1 MPPTAPTPART
12 PATTRTPAPTP
23 LNAQTGHQDESPQR
37 PAVSTNGL
45 LFKNLIPSDGTQ
57 DAKTSRCLDE
67 SPLGAAVRR
76 NAPDATDDQLAND
89 AMFLVATVIAAS
101 DCMTPEEYGPN
112 EHQQATCVIRTAG
125 GIAEM
130 VDVLSKAR
138 GGDYR
143 HLETI
148 TNQCQ
153 TKAGRPTPTPG
164 PTVPQHPPQLKK
176 AAQELARHD
185 HALWTRVGDM
195 TFLNEPDIRDA
206 APIWALAFISRRDPQ
221 AARRLA
227 GTDITEEDRAAVA
240 LAYHDHRFG
249 HPPNRVNGLTTTE
262 RDIETPVTGEV
273 ALTVASEQDTRHE
286 RTLDVAET
294 AIRWLERYLDEPLPR
309 TDVLIRMGGRLPAG
323 GKGANTQVSIVVTGG
338 DDFLRHEITHY
349 WWHSQEPWLQEGI
362 AHTLVEI
369 MRGGQQLPKTIA
381 APAHK
386 CPGSR
391 ISDVEHETGDGIAS
405 ACAYSV
411 GEHFMAEL
419 HNAAGPVAFR
429 TGLQRLVEVGLT
441 EDWTDSLPGTRLD
454 MSHVRD
460 AFRHTPDALQQAE
473 EAHY

>member
-1 MPPTAPTPART
+1 MPARIHT
-12 PATTRTPAPTP
+12 DTRTPAPTP
-23 LNAQTGHQDESPQR
+23 FSAEAEPQDESPEG
-37 PAVSTNGL
+37 PAVSTNRL
-45 LFKNLIPSDGTQ
+45 LFKNFIPSDGDQ

-67 SPLGAAVRR
+67 SALGAAVRR
-76 NAPDATDDQLAND
+76 NAPEATDDQLAND
-89 AMFLVATVIAAS
+89 GMFLVAAVIAAS
-101 DCMTPEEYGPN
+101 DCMTPEEYGPTK
-112 EHQQATCVIRTAG
+112 HRQATCVIRTAG

-130 VDVLSKAR
+130 VDVLATAR
-138 GGDYR
+138 NGNYSRLD
-143 HLETI
+143 TI

-153 TKAGRPTPTPG
+153 TKAGRPTPTRG

-185 HALWTRVGDM
+185 RALWTRVGDM
-195 TFLNEPDIRDA
+195 TFLKEPDIRDA
-206 APIWALAFISRRDPQ
+206 APLWALAFISRRDPQ
-221 AARRLA
+221 AAQRLA

-240 LAYHDHRFG
+240 LAYHNHRFG
-249 HPPNRVNGLTTTE
+249 QGPNRANGLTTTE

-273 ALTVASEQDTRHE
+273 ALTVASEQRSQHV
-286 RTLDVAET
+286 RTLDVAEN
-294 AIRWLERYLDEPLPR
+294 AIRWLEHYLHEPLPR
-309 TDVLIRMGGRLPAG
+309 TDVLIRLGGPLPAG
-323 GKGANTQVSIVVTGG
+323 GKGANTQVSIIFTGG

-349 WWHSQEPWLQEGI
+349 WWHSHEPWLHEGI
-362 AHTLVEI
+362 AHALVEI
-369 MRGGQQLPKTIA
+369 MRGGQKLPETIA

-391 ISDVEHETGDGIAS
+391 IRDVEHETGDSFAS

-419 HNAAGPVAFR
+419 HNATGPVAFR

-441 EDWTDSLPGTRLD
+441 EDWADNLPGTRLD